1 MSEQFVEDLLAL
13 INKLRTTPTSCTSLI
28 QDFKQSYI
36 QNYSYK
42 TDIIDELSSIASKL
56 SSKSAS
62 CSALQVN
69 ETLTEIANDLLNQ
82 LHNTK
87 GTKFY
92 AQDQDYLEVLLGMEL
107 EGVKAS
113 RNYLSTEKD
122 QEKLL
127 LNILVNDEDIQNKNH
142 ALIDPKIRYIG
153 IAHGTVKGQEVTIIV
168 VTDSVIPKKEKQLED
183 GLVDEISKVRE
194 NPRAF
199 VKYFA
204 SEKNGK
210 EVVNFLLKA
219 KRLGQLI
226 PNEMLEKAAEERA
239 NQYHEDKKEK
249 SYEELVDFLENYG
262 SRYSNVAEIFTE
274 GVPNALTLVVEL
286 LSDPAKRELVFNR
299 KFTQI
304 GIYQHPETGV
314 LTLLFAD
321 IFDAKVEMKALH
333 VLSLRRR
340 LHRPNLT
347 EDEENQIRNDFRS
360 FDIVNAGLIKP
371 STILLFAEKDNF
383 FAENNPFYY
392 KALKNLNT
400 EENNENGVN
409 VDEFIAA
416 VKRAIKE
423 YDEDFS
429 NWKDVFNL
437 YFESGKKK
445 KVIDKDI
452 LKKTIKDMGF
462 KVNDEDIDD
471 LVTKMDGELDQEK
484 FCNIMK
490 YIEARFSRH

>member
-1 MSEQFVEDLLAL
+1 MRSAKLEKTQEIYNQLFDRKLNTKEVNDLIL
-13 INKLRTTPTSCTSLI
+13 K
-28 QDFKQSYI
+28 
-36 QNYSYK
+36 
-42 TDIIDELSSIASKL
+42 
-56 SSKSAS
+56 SKS
-62 CSALQVN
+62 
-69 ETLTEIANDLLNQ
+69 
-82 LHNTK
+82 
-87 GTKFY
+87 
-92 AQDQDYLEVLLGMEL
+92 LG
-107 EGVKAS
+107 
-113 RNYLSTEKD
+113 
-122 QEKLL
+122 
-127 LNILVNDEDIQNKNH
+127 
-142 ALIDPKIRYIG
+142 P
-153 IAHGTVKGQEVTIIV
+153 
-168 VTDSVIPKKEKQLED
+168 
-183 GLVDEISKVRE
+183 
-194 NPRAF
+194 
-199 VKYFA
+199 
-204 SEKNGK
+204 
-210 EVVNFLLKA
+210 
-219 KRLGQLI
+219 LI
-226 PNEMLEKAAEERA
+226 PNEMLEKAAEERG
-239 NQYHEDKKEK
+239 NQYHEDQKEK

-274 GVPNALTLVVEL
+274 GVPNALTFVVEV
-286 LSDPAKRELVFNR
+286 LSDPAKREIVFNR

-321 IFDAKVEMKALH
+321 IFDAKIEMKDLH

-416 VKRAIKE
+416 VKKAIKE

-445 KVIDKDI
+445 KVIDKNI

-471 LVTKMDGELDQEK
+471 LVTKMDGDLDQEK

>member
-1 MSEQFVEDLLAL
+1 MSEQFVEDLLTL
-13 INKLRTTPTSCTSLI
+13 INKLRTTPSSCVSLI

-36 QNYSYK
+36 KNYSYK
-42 TDIIDELSSIASKL
+42 TEIIDELSAIASKL

-62 CSALQVN
+62 CPALQIN
-69 ETLTEIANDLLNQ
+69 ETLTEIASDLLNQ

-87 GTKFY
+87 GTKLY
-92 AQDQDYLEVLLGMEL
+92 AQDQEYLEVLLGMEF
-107 EGVKAS
+107 EGVRAS

-127 LNILVNDEDIQNKNH
+127 LKILVNEEDIENKSH
-142 ALIDPKIRYIG
+142 AIIDPKIRYIG
-153 IAHGTVKGQEVTIIV
+153 IAHDTVKGQEVTIIV
-168 VTDSVIPKKEKQLED
+168 LSDSVIPKKEKQLED

-204 SEKNGK
+204 SEKKGQ
-210 EVVNFLLKA
+210 EVVNFLLKT

-226 PNEMLEKAAEERA
+226 PNEMLDKAAEERG
-239 NQYHEDKKEK
+239 NQYHEDQKEK

-262 SRYSNVAEIFTE
+262 SRYSNVAEVFTE

-286 LSDPAKRELVFNR
+286 LSDSAKRELVFNR

-304 GIYQHPETGV
+304 GVYQHPETGV
-314 LTLLFAD
+314 LTILFAD
-321 IFDAKVEMKALH
+321 IFDAQVEMKDLH

-360 FDIVNAGLIKP
+360 FDVVNAGLIKP

-383 FAENNPFYY
+383 FQENNPFYY

-423 YDEDFS
+423 YDEDFD
-429 NWKDVFNL
+429 NWKDVFDL
-437 YFESGKKK
+437 YFEKGKKK

-471 LVTKMDGELDQEK
+471 LVTKMDGDLDQQK